1 MAKWNPL
8 ALKLVMWLMG
18 ILIAAGSAAGF
29 IGGSFFQFD
38 QSFGVTASVAG
49 IAFGAGLMIA
59 GFDPIAN
66 VSWVRA
72 LVIYAILQ
80 VVYQLFAWISI
91 GRFDLIPFV
100 IAIIAG
106 ALAPL
111 PLFLCMRKNLPVFP
125 HRRAGFAGAPA
136 LFPADEILLKSLH
149 ATHGART
156 ARVRRPGGASPTGHD
171 RIAVLG

>member
-80 VVYQLFAWISI
+80 IVYQLFAWISI
-91 GRFDLIPFV
+91 GRFDLIPFDLIPFV

-106 ALAPL
+106 ALSV
-111 PLFLCMRKNLPVFP
+111 FLYPNKPELWM
-125 HRRAGFAGAPA
+125 AGTMKMPSGM
-136 LFPADEILLKSLH
+136 
-149 ATHGART
+149 GGGMAR
-156 ARVRRPGGASPTGHD
+156 SKM
-171 RIAVLG
+171 